1 MLYTKQRCKRLR
13 EKGSPS
19 QIFYHLLNAYNQ
31 SEVLLHVELSI
42 DVDMVKIIPNAI
54 TIVVDLLQSA
64 RGRSTD
70 SILNMYRI
78 KKVQYDYVILI
89 IRLAS

>member
-31 SEVLLHVELSI
+31 SEVLLHVELSHTGSA
-42 DVDMVKIIPNAI
+42 IPAAVGMAG
-54 TIVVDLLQSA
+54 TA
-64 RGRSTD
+64 G
-70 SILNMYRI
+70 MAA
-78 KKVQYDYVILI
+78 
-89 IRLAS
+89 LACKLFTL